1 MDHILNIITYI
12 PLAGAL
18 VILFFVNKN
27 NTRAIRDRWPR
38 PPRSIDFIVS
48 LYLWLELRP
57 RRHGQRHLAVPRDL
71 RLDPVARRRTTTSAS
86 TASPCC

>member
-27 NTRAIRDRWPR
+27 NTRAIRVMATATAVV
-38 PPRSIDFIVS
+38 DFIVS
-48 LYLWLELRP
+48 LYLWINF
-57 RRHGQRHLAVPRDL
+57 
-71 RLDPVARRRTTTSAS
+71 DPNKLWQFEFKVSWIPS
-86 TASPCC
+86 LGVDYHFGV